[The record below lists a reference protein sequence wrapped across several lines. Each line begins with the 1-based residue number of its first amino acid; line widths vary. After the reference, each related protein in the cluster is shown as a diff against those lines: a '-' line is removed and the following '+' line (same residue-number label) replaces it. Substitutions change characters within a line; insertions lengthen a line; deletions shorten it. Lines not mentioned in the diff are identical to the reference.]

1 MAAIKTILTRPPE
14 LPASADFASLR
25 HQEKFAHDDPGFWA
39 EGPFSIL
46 IVDAEDI
53 NRRLLKG
60 ILKTSKYRILECRKA
75 SEARQVLETE
85 RVDLIIVDLM
95 LPEVSGPQ
103 FCQWAKSN
111 RDTQLIP
118 VLMLTSVHG
127 IENEIVAISAGAD
140 EFLTKPL
147 HPAVVRARIR
157 ALLRTKALTDS
168 LDEAEAIL
176 FALAQAV
183 EHRDVYTGTH
193 CQRLA
198 DFSVTLGK
206 ALGLPASDLQALHR
220 GGFLHDIGKIGI
232 PDSILFK
239 RGSLD
244 AAEWAIMHTHT
255 IRGEEICRPMKSLGP
270 VLPIIRNHHEKWDGS
285 GYPDGLAGDGIPL
298 LARILQVTD
307 IYDALTTERSY
318 KLALPRDEAFRVM
331 EEEVR
336 CGWRDPELVPVF
348 CELIRAGSES
358 SQRLSM
364 NDSLANMRAQL
375 SK

>member
-1 MAAIKTILTRPPE
+1 MAAIKTTPTKPNQ
-14 LPASADFASLR
+14 LPGAAAFAQMR
-25 HQEKFAHDDPGFWA
+25 QQEKIARDDTGFWA

-46 IVDAEDI
+46 IIDAEDI

-60 ILKTSKYRILECRKA
+60 ILKTSQYRILECRKA
-75 SEARQVLETE
+75 SEARSVLETE

-111 RDTQLIP
+111 RETQLIP
-118 VLMLTSVHG
+118 VLMITSVQG
-127 IENEIVAISAGAD
+127 IENEIAAISAGAD
-140 EFLTKPL
+140 EFLTKPM

-168 LDEAEAIL
+168 LDEAETIL

-183 EHRDVYTGTH
+183 EHRDVFTGMH
-193 CQRLA
+193 CERLA
-198 DFSVTLGK
+198 DFSVTLGR
-206 ALGLPASDLQALHR
+206 ALGLSAPDLKALHR
-220 GGFLHDIGKIGI
+220 GGYLHDIGKVGI
-232 PDSILFK
+232 PDAILFK
-239 RGSLD
+239 KGSLT
-244 AAEWAIMHTHT
+244 AEEWDVMRTHT
-255 IRGEEICRPMKSLGP
+255 LRGEEICRPMKSLGP
-270 VLPIIRNHHEKWDGS
+270 VLPIIRNHHEKWDGT
-285 GYPDGLAGDGIPL
+285 GYPDRLAGDQIPL

-307 IYDALTTERSY
+307 IYDALTTERCY
-318 KLALPRDEAFRVM
+318 KPALSRDEAFRVM

-336 CGWRDPELVPVF
+336 RGWRDPELVEVF
-348 CELIRAGSES
+348 RELVCNGSES

-364 NDSLANMRAQL
+364 NDSLANMRVQL

>member
-1 MAAIKTILTRPPE
+1 MAAIKTTPTKPNQVPGE
-14 LPASADFASLR
+14 AAFAPMR
-25 HQEKFAHDDPGFWA
+25 QREKIARDDTGFWA

-46 IVDAEDI
+46 IIDAEDI

-60 ILKTSKYRILECRKA
+60 ILKTSQYRILECRKA
-75 SEARQVLETE
+75 SEARHVLETE

-111 RDTQLIP
+111 RETQLIP
-118 VLMLTSVHG
+118 VLMITSVQG
-127 IENEIVAISAGAD
+127 IENEIAAISAGAD
-140 EFLTKPL
+140 EFLTKPM

-168 LDEAEAIL
+168 LDEAETIL

-183 EHRDVYTGTH
+183 EHRDVLTGMH
-193 CQRLA
+193 CERLA

-206 ALGLPASDLQALHR
+206 ALGLSAPDLKALHR
-220 GGFLHDIGKIGI
+220 GGYLHDIGKVGI
-232 PDSILFK
+232 PDAILFK
-239 RGSLD
+239 KGSLTKE
-244 AAEWAIMHTHT
+244 EWEVMRTHT
-255 IRGEEICRPMKSLGP
+255 LRGEEICRPMKSLGP
-270 VLPIIRNHHEKWDGS
+270 VLPIIRNHHEKWDGT
-285 GYPDGLAGDGIPL
+285 GYPDRLAGDQIPL

-307 IYDALTTERSY
+307 IYDALTTERCY
-318 KLALPRDEAFRVM
+318 KPALSRDEAFRLM

-336 CGWRDPELVPVF
+336 RGWRDPELVEVF
-348 CELIRAGSES
+348 RELVCNGSES

-364 NDSLANMRAQL
+364 NDSLANMRVQL

>member
-1 MAAIKTILTRPPE
+1 MAAIKTTPTKPNQ
-14 LPASADFASLR
+14 LPGAAAFAQMR
-25 HQEKFAHDDPGFWA
+25 QQEKIPRDDTRFWA

-46 IVDAEDI
+46 IIDAEDI

-60 ILKTSKYRILECRKA
+60 ILKTSQYRILECRKA
-75 SEARQVLETE
+75 SEARSVLETE

-111 RDTQLIP
+111 RETQLIP
-118 VLMLTSVHG
+118 VLMITSVQG
-127 IENEIVAISAGAD
+127 IENEIAAISAGAD
-140 EFLTKPL
+140 EFLTKPM

-168 LDEAEAIL
+168 LDEAETIL

-183 EHRDVYTGTH
+183 EHRDVFTGMH
-193 CQRLA
+193 CERLA

-206 ALGLPASDLQALHR
+206 ALGLSAPDLKALHR
-220 GGFLHDIGKIGI
+220 GGYLHDIGKVGI
-232 PDSILFK
+232 PDAILFK
-239 RGSLD
+239 KGSLT
-244 AAEWAIMHTHT
+244 AEEWDVMRTHT
-255 IRGEEICRPMKSLGP
+255 LRGEEICRPMKSLGP
-270 VLPIIRNHHEKWDGS
+270 VLPIIRNHHEKWDGT
-285 GYPDGLAGDGIPL
+285 GYPDRLAGDQIPL

-307 IYDALTTERSY
+307 IYDALTTERCY
-318 KLALPRDEAFRVM
+318 KPALSRDEAFRLM

-336 CGWRDPELVPVF
+336 RGWRDPELVEVF
-348 CELIRAGSES
+348 RELVCNGSES

-364 NDSLANMRAQL
+364 NDSLANMRVQL